1 MKKIMTEKEQE
12 SEVII
17 KLKGWQ
23 IPYLLGACRLGI
35 WAEDWCAG
43 LMQTASGS
51 YDTHSNK
58 WIFKVAHIIDTIK
71 QQSDFDIEE
80 TEYGN
85 DEVLNAIDYL
95 IDAQCVTNQ
104 KNLEKQEEERI
115 ALLESNKSIEQM
127 DDEKEFREKEKKF
140 QEDLLAKV
148 QEEGVT
154 PQMLQEAEELS
165 NFLKEF

>member
-1 MKKIMTEKEQE
+1 
-12 SEVII
+12 
-17 KLKGWQ
+17 
-23 IPYLLGACRLGI
+23 
-35 WAEDWCAG
+35 
-43 LMQTASGS
+43 
-51 YDTHSNK
+51 
-58 WIFKVAHIIDTIK
+58 
-71 QQSDFDIEE
+71 
-80 TEYGN
+80 
-85 DEVLNAIDYL
+85 L